1 MKGEKVTSWPHSNNN
16 KRLSCFQRVPFN
28 KNSFIEV
35 FFNLYLAEKSRLRL
49 KNGVFF
55 FKFDYVFLDRFKGVL
70 S

>member
-16 KRLSCFQRVPFN
+16 KRLSCFQRVSFY

-49 KNGVFF
+49 KNSVFF
-55 FKFDYVFLDRFKGVL
+55 FSSLIMSFWTDLMVF
-70 S
+70 

>member
-16 KRLSCFQRVPFN
+16 KRLSCFQRVPFD

-55 FKFDYVFLDRFKGVL
+55 SSLIMSFWTDLRVF
-70 S
+70 